1 MRSAMSARIRIGTRA
16 SPLARAQAD
25 EVGRRLAAAD
35 PALREEGAITVEAIH
50 TTGDRM
56 LQGPL
61 AAIGGKGLF
70 TKEIEE
76 ALLDGRID
84 IAVHSMKDMPTRLP
98 GGLVIGAVLPRADP
112 RDALIA
118 ADADAG
124 ADGLAGLADGAAV
137 GTASLRRGALVR
149 HARPDLAVVPF
160 RGNVETR
167 LRKLAAGEADATL
180 LALAGLDRLG
190 LADKAHA
197 VLEPDEMLPA
207 VCQGIIGIECRAGDR
222 AVRERLRALDDA
234 DSADAAAAERA
245 LLAGLDGSC
254 RTPIAALAVPLGAA
268 ISLRAVLVRPDGTA
282 LLEARRGGG
291 RADAAELGADAA
303 RELRARA
310 TPAHFAGG

>member
-1 MRSAMSARIRIGTRA
+1 MSARIRIGTRA

-25 EVGRRLAAAD
+25 EVGRRLVAAD
-35 PALREEGAITVEAIH
+35 PALGTDGAITVEVIH

-61 AAIGGKGLF
+61 STIGGKGLF

-76 ALLDGRID
+76 ALTEGRID

-98 GGLVIGAVLPRADP
+98 DGLVIGAVLPRADP

-118 ADADAG
+118 ADAEAG
-124 ADGLAGLADGAAV
+124 SRGLAGLADGAV
-137 GTASLRRGALVR
+137 MGTASLRRGALVR
-149 HARPDLAVVPF
+149 HARPDLKVVAF
-160 RGNVETR
+160 RGNVQTR
-167 LRKLAAGEADATL
+167 LRKLEDGEADATL

-190 LADKAHA
+190 LAHRAHA
-197 VLEPDEMLPA
+197 VLDPDVMLPA
-207 VCQGIIGIECRAGDR
+207 VCQGIIGIECREHDT
-222 AVRERLRALDDA
+222 AVRELLRSVDDA

-254 RTPIAALAVPLGAA
+254 RTPIAALALPEWESL
-268 ISLRAVLVRPDGTA
+268 SLRAILVRPDGND
-282 LLEARRGGG
+282 LLEAERRGV
-291 RADAAELGADAA
+291 RADAAAMGSDAA

-310 TPAHFAGG
+310 TPAHFAGA

>member
-1 MRSAMSARIRIGTRA
+1 MSARIRIGTRA

-35 PALREEGAITVEAIH
+35 PALRAKGALAVEIIH

-61 AAIGGKGLF
+61 SAIGGKGLF

-76 ALLDGRID
+76 ALKEGRID
-84 IAVHSMKDMPTRLP
+84 IAVHSMKDMPTLLP
-98 GGLVIGAVLPRADP
+98 DGLVIGAVLPRADP

-124 ADGLAGLADGAAV
+124 SRGLAGLAEGAV
-137 GTASLRRGALVR
+137 MGTASLRRGALVR
-149 HARPDLAVVPF
+149 HARPDLKVVAF
-160 RGNVETR
+160 RGNVQTR
-167 LRKLAAGEADATL
+167 LRKLEDGEADATL

-190 LADKAHA
+190 LAHRAHA
-197 VLEPDEMLPA
+197 VLDPEIMLPA
-207 VCQGIIGIECRAGDR
+207 ACQGIVGIECRADDTAMR
-222 AVRERLRALDDA
+222 DLLRSVDDA

-254 RTPIAALAVPLGAA
+254 RTPIAALA
-268 ISLRAVLVRPDGTA
+268 ISEGQSMALRAILVRPDGTDM
-282 LLEARRGGG
+282 LEAERRGSH
-291 RADAAELGADAA
+291 ADAAAMGSDAA

-310 TPAHFAGG
+310 TPAHFAGV

>member
-1 MRSAMSARIRIGTRA
+1 MSARIRIGTRA

-25 EVGRRLAAAD
+25 EAGRRLAAAD
-35 PALREEGAITVEAIH
+35 PALRAQGAIAFEAIH

-61 AAIGGKGLF
+61 AEIGGKGLF
-70 TKEIEE
+70 TKEIED
-76 ALLDGRID
+76 ALKDRRID

-98 GGLVIGAVLPRADP
+98 DGLVIGAMLPRADP

-118 ADADAG
+118 ADPVAG
-124 ADGLAGLADGAAV
+124 AGGLAGLAPGAAV
-137 GTASLRRGALVR
+137 GTASLRRGAFVR
-149 HARPDLAVVPF
+149 HFRPDLNVVPF

-167 LRKLAAGEADATL
+167 LRKLADGAADATL

-190 LADKAHA
+190 LADRAHA
-197 VLEPDEMLPA
+197 ILEPEAMLPA
-207 VCQGIIGIECRAGDR
+207 PCQGIIGIECRAGDSAVLELLR
-222 AVRERLRALDDA
+222 AVDDG

-245 LLAGLDGSC
+245 VLAGLDGSC
-254 RTPIAALAVPLGAA
+254 RTPIAALAVAEGEAV
-268 ISLRAVLVRPDGTA
+268 SLRAILVRPDGTG
-282 LLEARRGGG
+282 LLEAARRGA
-291 RADAAELGADAA
+291 RADAAVLGADAA

>member
-1 MRSAMSARIRIGTRA
+1 MSARIRIGTRA

-25 EVGRRLAAAD
+25 EVGRRLAAAN
-35 PALREEGAITVEAIH
+35 PALRAQGAITFEAIH

-61 AAIGGKGLF
+61 AEIGGKGLF

-76 ALLDGRID
+76 ALKDGRID

-98 GGLVIGAVLPRADP
+98 DGLAIGAMLPRADP

-124 ADGLAGLADGAAV
+124 AGGLAGLAPGAAV

-149 HARPDLAVVPF
+149 HIRPDLTVVPF

-167 LRKLAAGEADATL
+167 LRKLADGEADATL

-190 LADKAHA
+190 LAHRAHA
-197 VLEPDEMLPA
+197 ILEPEVMLPA
-207 VCQGIIGIECRAGDR
+207 PCQGIIGIECRAGDTAIRELLR
-222 AVRERLRALDDA
+222 AVDDG

-254 RTPIAALAVPLGAA
+254 RTPIAALAIAEGEAL
-268 ISLRAVLVRPDGTA
+268 SLRAILVRPDGTG
-282 LLEARRGGG
+282 LLAAARRGG
-291 RADAAELGADAA
+291 RADAAMLGADAA

>member
-1 MRSAMSARIRIGTRA
+1 MSARIKIGTRA

-25 EVGRRLAAAD
+25 EVGRRLVAAD
-35 PALREEGAITVEAIH
+35 PALAITVEVIH

-61 AAIGGKGLF
+61 SAIGGKGLF

-76 ALLDGRID
+76 ALMEGRID
-84 IAVHSMKDMPTRLP
+84 VAVHSMKDMPTRLP
-98 GGLVIGAVLPRADP
+98 EGLVIGAVLPRADP

-124 ADGLAGLADGAAV
+124 ARGLAGLARGAAV

-149 HARPDLAVVPF
+149 HARSDLKVVAF
-160 RGNVETR
+160 RGSVQTR
-167 LRKLAAGEADATL
+167 LRKLEDGEADATL

-190 LADKAHA
+190 MAHRA
-197 VLEPDEMLPA
+197 HSVLDPGVMLPA
-207 VCQGIIGIECRAGDR
+207 VCQGIIGIECRAGDT
-222 AVRERLRALDDA
+222 AVRELLRSVDDE

-254 RTPIAALAVPLGAA
+254 RTPIAALAVPENESL
-268 ISLRAVLVRPDGTA
+268 SLRAILVRPDGND
-282 LLEARRGGG
+282 LLEAERDGD
-291 RADAAELGADAA
+291 RADAAAMGSDAA
-303 RELRARA
+303 RELRVRA
-310 TPAHFAGG
+310 TPAHFAGA

>member
-1 MRSAMSARIRIGTRA
+1 MSARIRIGTRA
-16 SPLARAQAD
+16 SPLARVQAS
-25 EVGRRLAAAD
+25 EVVRRLVAAE
-35 PALREEGAITVEAIH
+35 PALRAEGALAVEIIH

-61 AAIGGKGLF
+61 SAIGGKGLF

-76 ALLDGRID
+76 ALKAGRID

-98 GGLVIGAVLPRADP
+98 DGLAIGAVLPRADP

-124 ADGLAGLADGAAV
+124 SRGLGGLAEGAAV

-149 HARPDLAVVPF
+149 HARPDLRVVAF
-160 RGNVETR
+160 RGNVQTR
-167 LRKLAAGEADATL
+167 LRKLADGEADATL

-190 LADKAHA
+190 LAHRAHA
-197 VLEPDEMLPA
+197 VLDSDIMLPA
-207 VCQGIIGIECRAGDR
+207 ACQGIIGIECRADDT
-222 AVRERLRALDDA
+222 VTRELLRAIDDR

-245 LLAGLDGSC
+245 LLDGLDGSC
-254 RTPIAALAVPLGAA
+254 RTPIAALAVPEKEAM
-268 ISLRAVLVRPDGTA
+268 SLRAILVRPDGTD
-282 LLEARRGGG
+282 LLATERSGSRS
-291 RADAAELGADAA
+291 DAAAMGSDAA

-310 TPAHFAGG
+310 TPAHFAGA

>member
-1 MRSAMSARIRIGTRA
+1 MSAPIRIGTRA
-16 SPLARAQAD
+16 SPLARAQAH

-35 PALREEGAITVEAIH
+35 PALRAPDAIAFEAIH

-70 TKEIEE
+70 IREIEE
-76 ALLDGRID
+76 ALLGGRID

-98 GGLVIGAVLPRADP
+98 DGLVIGAVLPRADP

-124 ADGLAGLADGAAV
+124 ADGLAGLAEGASL

-149 HARPDLAVVPF
+149 HIRPDLTVVPF

-190 LADKAHA
+190 LADRAHA

-207 VCQGIIGIECRAGDR
+207 ACQGIIGIECRADDGTIR
-222 AVRERLRALDDA
+222 NLLAAVDDA
-234 DSADAAAAERA
+234 DSADAASAERA

-254 RTPIAALAVPLGAA
+254 RTPIAALAVTDDEAL
-268 ISLRAVLVRPDGTA
+268 SLRAILVRPDGTD
-282 LLEARRGGG
+282 LLAAERRGA
-291 RADAAELGADAA
+291 RTEAAALGADAA
-303 RELRARA
+303 GELRARA
-310 TPAHFAGG
+310 TPAHFAGV

>member
-1 MRSAMSARIRIGTRA
+1 
-16 SPLARAQAD
+16 
-25 EVGRRLAAAD
+25 
-35 PALREEGAITVEAIH
+35 
-50 TTGDRM
+50 M

-98 GGLVIGAVLPRADP
+98 DGLTIGAVLPRADP

-124 ADGLAGLADGAAV
+124 AEGLAGLAQGASV

-160 RGNVETR
+160 RGNVQTR

-190 LADKAHA
+190 LADRAHA

-207 VCQGIIGIECRAGDR
+207 VCQGIIGIECRADDT
-222 AVRERLRALDDA
+222 AVRALLGALDDA
-234 DSADAAAAERA
+234 DSAAAAAAERA

-254 RTPIAALAVPLGAA
+254 RTPIAALAVPREAA
-268 ISLRAVLVRPDGTA
+268 ISLRAVLVRPDGTG
-282 LLEARRGGG
+282 LLEAGRSGG
-291 RADAAELGADAA
+291 RAEAAALGADAA

>member
-1 MRSAMSARIRIGTRA
+1 MSARIRIGTRA
-16 SPLARAQAD
+16 SPLARAQAE
-25 EVGRRLAAAD
+25 EVGHRLVAAD
-35 PALREEGAITVEAIH
+35 PTLAIAVEVIH

-61 AAIGGKGLF
+61 SAIGGKGLF

-76 ALLDGRID
+76 ALMEGRID
-84 IAVHSMKDMPTRLP
+84 VAVHSMKDVPTRLP
-98 GGLVIGAVLPRADP
+98 EGLVIGAVLPRADP

-124 ADGLAGLADGAAV
+124 ARGLAGLARGAAV

-149 HARPDLAVVPF
+149 HARPDLKVVAF
-160 RGNVETR
+160 RGSVQTR
-167 LRKLAAGEADATL
+167 LRKLQNGEADATL

-190 LADKAHA
+190 MAHRA
-197 VLEPDEMLPA
+197 HSVLDPGVMLPA
-207 VCQGIIGIECRAGDR
+207 VCQGIIGIECRADDT
-222 AVRERLRALDDA
+222 AVRELLRSVDDE

-254 RTPIAALAVPLGAA
+254 RTPIAALALPERGSL
-268 ISLRAVLVRPDGTA
+268 SLRAILVRPDGND
-282 LLEARRGGG
+282 LLEAERDGD
-291 RADAAELGADAA
+291 RADAAAMGSDAA

-310 TPAHFAGG
+310 TPAHFAGA

>member
-1 MRSAMSARIRIGTRA
+1 MSARIRIGTRA

-25 EVGRRLAAAD
+25 EVVRRLAAAE
-35 PALREEGAITVEAIH
+35 PALRAEGALAVEIIH

-70 TKEIEE
+70 TREIEE
-76 ALLDGRID
+76 ALQEKRID

-98 GGLVIGAVLPRADP
+98 DGLAIGAVLPRADP

-124 ADGLAGLADGAAV
+124 SRGLGGLPEGAV
-137 GTASLRRGALVR
+137 MGTASLRRGALVR
-149 HARPDLAVVPF
+149 HARPDLRVVAF
-160 RGNVETR
+160 RGNVQTR
-167 LRKLAAGEADATL
+167 LRKLADGEADATL

-190 LADKAHA
+190 LAYRAHA
-197 VLEPDEMLPA
+197 VLDSDIMLPA
-207 VCQGIIGIECRAGDR
+207 ACQGIIGIECRADDTATRELLRVIDDR
-222 AVRERLRALDDA
+222 

-245 LLAGLDGSC
+245 LLDGLDGSC
-254 RTPIAALAVPLGAA
+254 RTPIAALGVPEREAM
-268 ISLRAVLVRPDGTA
+268 SLRAILVRPDGTD
-282 LLEARRGGG
+282 LLATERRGS
-291 RADAAELGADAA
+291 RTDAAAMGSDAA

-310 TPAHFAGG
+310 TPAHFAGA